1 MVTGVQPAAVALD
14 RRPGCLGLI
23 MRILRVLV
31 GRRPADW
38 GCIYLPGRITDKPDP
53 CIYDQFLLMAL
64 GLPVTWANP
73 DFTILLNGVPQDTY
87 HLVEGTPYDLVI
99 TVHNS
104 SRTRAALGTRV
115 DLLWMEFGAG
125 GAVKHPIATKFVDV
139 PVWPGVANVPFT
151 WTTPGPGHYCLQ
163 AQLAHPNDLN
173 PANNLGQNNTQVYA
187 AHSQVRDPIRIF
199 NAFVDEPAGGG
210 DGGATIAGVPKGRP
224 RHGNDVTIAVD
235 SYVFHDKTGKDAN
248 PDEMFAPRDVAW
260 PAHVEPAAFTFD
272 PGEKYRDVMLI
283 VDAPDGPGPAEVFN
297 VNVRQGGAP
306 TGGVTVTITRG

>member
-1 MVTGVQPAAVALD
+1 VREALSTPKLES
-14 RRPGCLGLI
+14 RPGCLGLVL
-23 MRILRVLV
+23 RFLRVLV
-31 GRRPADW
+31 GRRPGDW

-73 DFTILLNGVPQDTY
+73 DFAILLNGVPQDTY
-87 HLVEGTPYDLVI
+87 HLVAGTTYDLVI

-125 GAVKHPIATKFVDV
+125 GAVKHAIATKFVDV
-139 PVWPGVANVPFT
+139 PVWPGVAQVPFA

-187 AHSQVRDPIRIF
+187 AHSQVRDPIRVF
-199 NAFVDEPAGGG
+199 NAFAGEGSG
-210 DGGATIAGVPKGRP
+210 TDIAGARAPRP
-224 RHGNDVTIAVD
+224 RHGSDVEITVD
-235 SYVFHDKTGKDAN
+235 SYVFHDKAGKDAN
-248 PDEMFAPRDVAW
+248 PDEMFAPRDAVWNAR
-260 PAHVEPAAFTFD
+260 VEPSAFTFA
-272 PGEKYRDVMLI
+272 PGEKYRDVELI

-297 VNVRQGGAP
+297 VSVRQGGAP
-306 TGGVTVTITRG
+306 TGGVTVTVTRE